1 MDFERLQRIYED
13 QFIDRAWWGHFNISG
28 APVNKSFHTVNI
40 VGIVAACAK
49 LALHITGEIPRI
61 VLSNKAPNLSVN
73 PAKIALNIKILRL
86 DIPEDIKV
94 NALFGSFIHELGH
107 LLYTREDIGA
117 REARRYTPVQTG
129 FLHML
134 EDRRVE
140 SKLVNAYPGYHSFLY
155 TARHLTLSMGW
166 WAMEQRIGFY
176 GGMDP
181 ENRDING
188 NDGHEALTDYICCKI
203 LYPNIL
209 EDPVYIREV
218 NSFPGNSRKVKE
230 IDLLLD
236 KIKGYAALTFTEIES
251 VAEELAGIVG
261 ENGTV
266 SENFCL
272 QEVKNT
278 LRQFED
284 YTADRDIRM
293 AESVIADMQRTFN
306 PEKFHYYAKTFSSE
320 SNRRT
325 QASAREFVHVI
336 REVEAEAGT
345 ISGELLKK
353 ARELAAGIQLQLSMF
368 SAKTDKNKV
377 IYEQDAG
384 ELDEEEL
391 YQSRYNR
398 NIFWEE
404 TPAPS
409 ARLEVVILLDLSGP
423 MVTGDK
429 IAMQTVLA
437 VALVLAFERYA
448 NVVTYSVYGHRC
460 DDNGIEVTCFH
471 KPGRRLQLAKLFSQ
485 KALYANA
492 DGYAMQYC
500 FEKFQP
506 DSPHKLFLMISDGT
520 PSVVASEG
528 EDPQEQVR
536 EVVHEGKKK
545 RIEVLS
551 LGIDNYDQADMYD
564 VFIPY
569 SGADTIV
576 LFSRWLRKK
585 FSSLADETVF

>member
-1 MDFERLQRIYED
+1 MTDLFSCGNPIFTLPKHSDKLCIPIQKWEFLCHTLYLKKYP
-13 QFIDRAWWGHFNISG
+13 FLLGPKG
-28 APVNKSFHTVNI
+28 CGKS
-40 VGIVAACAK
+40 
-49 LALHITGEIPRI
+49 
-61 VLSNKAPNLSVN
+61 
-73 PAKIALNIKILRL
+73 
-86 DIPEDIKV
+86 
-94 NALFGSFIHELGH
+94 
-107 LLYTREDIGA
+107 
-117 REARRYTPVQTG
+117 
-129 FLHML
+129 
-134 EDRRVE
+134 
-140 SKLVNAYPGYHSFLY
+140 
-155 TARHLTLSMGW
+155 
-166 WAMEQRIGFY
+166 
-176 GGMDP
+176 
-181 ENRDING
+181 
-188 NDGHEALTDYICCKI
+188 
-203 LYPNIL
+203 
-209 EDPVYIREV
+209 
-218 NSFPGNSRKVKE
+218 
-230 IDLLLD
+230 
-236 KIKGYAALTFTEIES
+236 S
-251 VAEELAGIVG
+251 VAKELADAMGMEYHAFNMGQAFKPKKMFVG
-261 ENGTV
+261 SLIIGEDGKTLAVRSEFFRAFV
-266 SENFCL
+266 S
-272 QEVKNT
+272 
-278 LRQFED
+278 
-284 YTADRDIRM
+284 DRP
-293 AESVIADMQRTFN
+293 T
-306 PEKFHYYAKTFSSE
+306 FHYYAKTSSSE

-409 ARLEVVILLDLSGP
+409 ARLEVVILLDLSGS

-551 LGIDNYDQADMYD
+551 LGIDNFDQADMYD
-564 VFIPY
+564 EFIPY

>member
-1 MDFERLQRIYED
+1 
-13 QFIDRAWWGHFNISG
+13 
-28 APVNKSFHTVNI
+28 
-40 VGIVAACAK
+40 
-49 LALHITGEIPRI
+49 
-61 VLSNKAPNLSVN
+61 
-73 PAKIALNIKILRL
+73 
-86 DIPEDIKV
+86 
-94 NALFGSFIHELGH
+94 
-107 LLYTREDIGA
+107 
-117 REARRYTPVQTG
+117 
-129 FLHML
+129 
-134 EDRRVE
+134 
-140 SKLVNAYPGYHSFLY
+140 
-155 TARHLTLSMGW
+155 
-166 WAMEQRIGFY
+166 
-176 GGMDP
+176 
-181 ENRDING
+181 
-188 NDGHEALTDYICCKI
+188 
-203 LYPNIL
+203 
-209 EDPVYIREV
+209 
-218 NSFPGNSRKVKE
+218 
-230 IDLLLD
+230 
-236 KIKGYAALTFTEIES
+236 
-251 VAEELAGIVG
+251 
-261 ENGTV
+261 
-266 SENFCL
+266 
-272 QEVKNT
+272 
-278 LRQFED
+278 
-284 YTADRDIRM
+284 
-293 AESVIADMQRTFN
+293 
-306 PEKFHYYAKTFSSE
+306 
-320 SNRRT
+320 
-325 QASAREFVHVI
+325 
-336 REVEAEAGT
+336 
-345 ISGELLKK
+345 
-353 ARELAAGIQLQLSMF
+353 MF

-409 ARLEVVILLDLSGP
+409 ARLEVVILLDLSGS

-551 LGIDNYDQADMYD
+551 LGIDNFDQADMYD
-564 VFIPY
+564 EFIPY